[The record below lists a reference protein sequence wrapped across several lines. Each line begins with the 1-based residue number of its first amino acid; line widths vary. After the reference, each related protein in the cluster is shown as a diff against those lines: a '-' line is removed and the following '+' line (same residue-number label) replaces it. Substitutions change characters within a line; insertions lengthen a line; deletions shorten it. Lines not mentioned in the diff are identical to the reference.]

1 MSNLAPSG
9 RESPRGL
16 FDKGRFE
23 PESALISHED
33 AMILV
38 KTEAGQ
44 QVFKDRSIRLTPRQ
58 RSAFILFDGKRSVSE
73 VLEAGMGVAR
83 ADIDQMVE
91 LGLLGRVGGSAD
103 AANAGTVAMPLT
115 PAPALTQAEDMPT
128 LQSAS
133 SVAPLER
140 SSQQRYKDAYP
151 IATQLT
157 GSLGLRGFRLNLS
170 VEGSSTYEDLL
181 ALAPKIRAA
190 VGADKAAALDRALG
204 I

>member
-1 MSNLAPSG
+1 
-9 RESPRGL
+9 L

-23 PESALISHED
+23 PESAPISHED

-44 QVFKDRSIRLTPRQ
+44 QMFKDRSVRLTPRQ
-58 RSAFILFDGKRSVSE
+58 RSAFILFDGRRSVSE
-73 VLEAGMGVAR
+73 VLEAGMGIAR

-91 LGLLGRVGGSAD
+91 LGLLGQVGGSAD
-103 AANAGTVAMPLT
+103 AANAETVAMPLT
-115 PAPALTQAEDMPT
+115 PAPAPTRSDDMPA
-128 LQSAS
+128 LRSQPEISGL
-133 SVAPLER
+133 SVAPVER
-140 SSQQRYKDAYP
+140 SNQQRYKDAYP

-170 VEGSSTYEDLL
+170 VEGSSNYEDLL

>member
-1 MSNLAPSG
+1 
-9 RESPRGL
+9 L

-44 QVFKDRSIRLTPRQ
+44 QMFKDRSVRLTPRQ
-58 RSAFILFDGKRSVSE
+58 RSAFILFDGRRSVSE
-73 VLEAGMGVAR
+73 VLEAGMGIAR

-91 LGLLGRVGGSAD
+91 LGLLGQVGGSAD
-103 AANAGTVAMPLT
+103 AANAETVAIPLT
-115 PAPALTQAEDMPT
+115 PAPASARSGDMRALRSQPEI
-128 LQSAS
+128 SAL
-133 SVAPLER
+133 SVAPVER
-140 SSQQRYKDAYP
+140 SNQQRYKDAYP

-170 VEGSSTYEDLL
+170 VEGSSSYEDLL

-190 VGADKAAALDRALG
+190 VGADKAVALDRALG